1 MEHVDVVKNEWLAGY
16 QLVVARLR
24 LEQDALAVDV
34 VQEPV
39 WTSVVKQSF
48 HDAESGKALT
58 PDEPREFF
66 YGLHAV
72 MKGDYL
78 FATPAHEESECP
90 YHAMVIPL
98 EPADASRQPQA
109 V

>member
-24 LEQDALAVDV
+24 LEDNGALGVSS
-34 VQEPV
+34 QEPA
-39 WTSVVKQSF
+39 WEALIRQPF
-48 HDAESGKALT
+48 HSAETGKDLT
-58 PDEPREFF
+58 PEEPRDFF
-66 YGLHAV
+66 YGLHEV

-78 FATPAHEESECP
+78 FATPAHDEIDCP
-90 YHAMVIPL
+90 YHSMVVPL
-98 EPADASRQPQA
+98 EPADEARQAQA